1 MRTVS
6 FADVGVPLM
15 SYIPVYG
22 VMEKLQSSYP
32 KRRDDLVEILGIYLN
47 WIIHQLSE
55 VQRSRVR
62 IMIGMIQPF
71 KVLLLYEITTSLDV
85 CVRLDLL
92 HWLIKESN

>member
-47 WIIHQLSE
+47 WRMHQLSE
-55 VQRSRVR
+55 AQRRQTFAYYDWSDTT
-62 IMIGMIQPF
+62 IQGDF
-71 KVLLLYEITTSLDV
+71 I
-85 CVRLDLL
+85 
-92 HWLIKESN
+92 I